1 MKLLISLAAV
11 GAVATLSGCVAYPYG
26 YYGEAP
32 YQGGAYYGGGPY
44 YGGSVVVQQRP
55 ARVYGPPARS
65 YRDRDGDGVPNRYD
79 ARPDNP
85 RRY

>member
-11 GAVATLSGCVAYPYG
+11 GVVATLSGCVAYPYG

-32 YQGGAYYGGGPY
+32 YYGGGAY

-79 ARPDNP
+79 AHPYDP

>member
-11 GAVATLSGCVAYPYG
+11 GALSGCVAYPYG

-32 YQGGAYYGGGPY
+32 YHGGGPY
-44 YGGSVVVQQRP
+44 YGGSVVVHQPP
-55 ARVYGPPARS
+55 ARAYGPPARR

>member
-1 MKLLISLAAV
+1 MLISL
-11 GAVATLSGCVAYPYG
+11 GAVAALSGCVAYPYG

-32 YQGGAYYGGGPY
+32 APYYGGGAY

-55 ARVYGPPARS
+55 ARVYGPPHRG